1 MKEGVLDLLM
11 RVWSGERIV
20 GKNGVQVKGLWFG
33 QYNTELMGLQ
43 GRKVRVSY
51 DPDDL
56 RQVYVYDAESW
67 RFITIAEQ
75 AKLIAYGRVGEKDLR
90 EAMRRK
96 SAARR
101 AVKEFRKVSGDE
113 LDLASLTLRA
123 MEQRTE
129 PEPEPQP
136 VTLCPVRMPF
146 DKQVVTHK
154 RGLTVLS

>member
-90 EAMRRK
+90 EATGYGAEDGAGTRT
-96 SAARR
+96 AAGDALPR
-101 AVKEFRKVSGDE
+101 ADAF
-113 LDLASLTLRA
+113 
-123 MEQRTE
+123 
-129 PEPEPQP
+129 
-136 VTLCPVRMPF
+136 
-146 DKQVVTHK
+146 
-154 RGLTVLS
+154 